1 MSKSCLIIQKN
12 IYVYMRGGEGRGGE
26 GREGEGSIKVYSM
39 HSTKYSTP
47 IVMLVSLMW
56 NLGHLFIN

>member
-1 MSKSCLIIQKN
+1 
-12 IYVYMRGGEGRGGE
+12 MRGGEGRGGE